1 METLLEHYSV
11 DNILFNANDYSKEEL
26 DIYKLAHRKGIG
38 TQKVD
43 QEYLKIGSQRFNVLN
58 RKNVT
63 DENESS
69 LVLYTELNSYS
80 FLFMGDST
88 TKEES
93 AIMNEYVLPKIDVF
107 KVGHHG
113 SKTSTS
119 ENLIG
124 QIRPQYAVISVG
136 ENNRY
141 GHPTREV
148 LERLKE
154 SVLYRTDLDGS
165 ITFRVRKN
173 KLVIDQ

>member
-1 METLLEHYSV
+1 MKKVNQDYLE
-11 DNILFNANDYSKEEL
+11 
-26 DIYKLAHRKGIG
+26 
-38 TQKVD
+38 
-43 QEYLKIGSQRFNVLN
+43 IGSQRFNVLN
-58 RKNVT
+58 RKSVE

-119 ENLIG
+119 EKLIE

-148 LERLKE
+148 LDRLKE

-165 ITFRVRKN
+165 ITFRVKKN
-173 KLVIDQ
+173 KLVVDQ

>member
-1 METLLEHYSV
+1 MRMIIPKKNLTFINLPIE
-11 DNILFNANDYSKEEL
+11 KE
-26 DIYKLAHRKGIG
+26 IG

-58 RKNVT
+58 RKSVE

-119 ENLIG
+119 E
-124 QIRPQYAVISVG
+124 
-136 ENNRY
+136 
-141 GHPTREV
+141 
-148 LERLKE
+148 K
-154 SVLYRTDLDGS
+154 
-165 ITFRVRKN
+165 
-173 KLVIDQ
+173 ID

>member
-1 METLLEHYSV
+1 M
-11 DNILFNANDYSKEEL
+11 
-26 DIYKLAHRKGIG
+26 
-38 TQKVD
+38 D

-58 RKNVT
+58 RKSVE

-119 ENLIG
+119 EKLIE

-148 LERLKE
+148 LDRLKE

-165 ITFRVRKN
+165 ITFRVKKN
-173 KLVIDQ
+173 KLVVDQ

>member
-1 METLLEHYSV
+1 M
-11 DNILFNANDYSKEEL
+11 
-26 DIYKLAHRKGIG
+26 
-38 TQKVD
+38 
-43 QEYLKIGSQRFNVLN
+43 KIGSQRFNVLN
-58 RKNVT
+58 RKSVE

-119 ENLIG
+119 ENLIE

-148 LERLKE
+148 LDRLKE

-165 ITFRVRKN
+165 ITFRVKKN
-173 KLVIDQ
+173 KLVVDQ

>member
-1 METLLEHYSV
+1 M
-11 DNILFNANDYSKEEL
+11 K
-26 DIYKLAHRKGIG
+26 
-38 TQKVD
+38 KVNQD
-43 QEYLKIGSQRFNVLN
+43 YLKIGSQRFNVLN
-58 RKNVT
+58 RKSVG

-119 ENLIG
+119 EKLIE

-141 GHPTREV
+141 GHPTKEV
-148 LERLKE
+148 LDRLKE
-154 SVLYRTDLDGS
+154 SVLYRTDWDGS
-165 ITFRVRKN
+165 ITFRVKKN
-173 KLVIDQ
+173 KLVIDR

>member
-1 METLLEHYSV
+1 MDTES
-11 DNILFNANDYSKEEL
+11 
-26 DIYKLAHRKGIG
+26 
-38 TQKVD
+38 
-43 QEYLKIGSQRFNVLN
+43 GSRVFKNRFTTFNVLN
-58 RKNVT
+58 RKSVE

-119 ENLIG
+119 E
-124 QIRPQYAVISVG
+124 
-136 ENNRY
+136 
-141 GHPTREV
+141 
-148 LERLKE
+148 K
-154 SVLYRTDLDGS
+154 
-165 ITFRVRKN
+165 
-173 KLVIDQ
+173 ID

>member
-1 METLLEHYSV
+1 M
-11 DNILFNANDYSKEEL
+11 K
-26 DIYKLAHRKGIG
+26 
-38 TQKVD
+38 KVNQD
-43 QEYLKIGSQRFNVLN
+43 YLKIGSQRFNVLN
-58 RKNVT
+58 RKSVE

-119 ENLIG
+119 EKLIE

-141 GHPTREV
+141 GHPTKEV
-148 LERLKE
+148 LDRLKE
-154 SVLYRTDLDGS
+154 SVLYRTDWDGS
-165 ITFRVRKN
+165 ITFRVKKN
-173 KLVIDQ
+173 KLVIDR